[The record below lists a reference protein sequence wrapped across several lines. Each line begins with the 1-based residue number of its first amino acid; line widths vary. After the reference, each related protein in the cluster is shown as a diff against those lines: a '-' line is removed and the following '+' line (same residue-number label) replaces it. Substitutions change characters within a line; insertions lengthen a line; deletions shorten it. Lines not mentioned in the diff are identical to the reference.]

1 MRRNL
6 VVLAMVMALVGAAC
20 AGASSADAPSTG
32 ETRVTAGSSTSTSPS
47 TTGDETPP
55 TTDEVPAARPE
66 GPLAPDFTLDL
77 GADGAETFVLSEEAK
92 PVYMIFW
99 AEW

>member
-6 VVLAMVMALVGAAC
+6 VVLAMLMALVGAAC
-20 AGASSADAPSTG
+20 AGASSADAPSPE
-32 ETRVTAGSSTSTSPS
+32 ETAAAAGSSPSTSPS
-47 TTGDETPP
+47 TTGDEAQP
-55 TTDEVPAARPE
+55 TTDDSPPAGPE

-77 GADGAETFVLSEEAK
+77 GADGAEAFVLSEEAK